1 MNFNNLKQKIND
13 ALKDLDI
20 FVDSIEYI
28 KKGKYNF
35 LEVTLDKVGGIDLD
49 GIVEATKIVNPIVD
63 EENFTED
70 SYILD
75 VSSKER
81 G

>member
-1 MNFNNLKQKIND
+1 MDFESLKKKINI
-13 ALKDLDI
+13 ALEKDGI
-20 FVDSIEYI
+20 FVDSINYL
-28 KKGKYNF
+28 KKGKYYF
-35 LEVTLDKVGGIDLD
+35 LEIILDKVGGIDLET
-49 GIVEATKIVNPIVD
+49 IVEATHIVNPIVD
-63 EENFTED
+63 KEFKTKD

>member
-1 MNFNNLKQKIND
+1 MNFDNLKKKINA

-20 FVDSIEYI
+20 FVDSIEYV

-49 GIVEATKIVNPIVD
+49 GIVEATRIVNPIVD

>member
-1 MNFNNLKQKIND
+1 MNFESLTQKINE
-13 ALKDLDI
+13 ALKEMDI
-20 FVDSIEYI
+20 FVDDIKYI
-28 KKGKYNF
+28 HKGKYNF

-49 GIVEATKIVNPIVD
+49 SIVEATRIINPIVD
-63 EENFTED
+63 EEDFTED

>member
-1 MNFNNLKQKIND
+1 MGRKINE
-13 ALKDLDI
+13 ALKEKEI
-20 FVDSIEYI
+20 FVDDIEYV

-35 LEVTLDKVGGIDLD
+35 LEVTLDKIGGIDLD
-49 GIVEATKIVNPIVD
+49 GIVDATHIINPIVD
-63 EENFTED
+63 QENFTED

>member
-1 MNFNNLKQKIND
+1 MKFDHLKNEINS
-13 ALKDLDI
+13 ALKEMEI
-20 FVDSIEYI
+20 FVDNITYT

-35 LEVTLDKVGGIDLD
+35 LEITLDKVGGIDLD
-49 GIVEATKIVNPIVD
+49 GICEATRIVNPIVD
-63 EENFTED
+63 KEDITDD

-75 VSSKER
+75 ISSKER

>member
-1 MNFNNLKQKIND
+1 MKLDELKIKLNE
-13 ALKDLDI
+13 ALKAKEM
-20 FVDSIEYI
+20 FVDSIEYK
-28 KKGKYNF
+28 KKGKYYF
-35 LEVTLDKVGGIDLD
+35 LEVTIDKVGGVDLD
-49 GIVEATKIVNPIVD
+49 GIVEATNIINPIVD
-63 EENFTED
+63 NENITND

>member
-1 MNFNNLKQKIND
+1 MNFDNLREKIND
-13 ALKDLDI
+13 KLKDLDI
-20 FVDSIEYI
+20 FVDNIEYV

-35 LEVTLDKVGGIDLD
+35 LNITLDKVGGIDLD
-49 GIVEATKIVNPIVD
+49 GIVEATHIVNPIVD
-63 EENFTED
+63 AEKITDD

-75 VSSKER
+75 ISSKER

>member
-1 MNFNNLKQKIND
+1 MDFNNLKDLINN
-13 ALKDLDI
+13 ALKKDEI

-28 KKGKYNF
+28 KKGKYYF
-35 LEVTLDKVGGIDLD
+35 LEIVLDKLGGIDLD
-49 GIVEATKIVNPIVD
+49 TIVYATNIVSPIVD
-63 EENFTED
+63 KNFKVKD

>member
-1 MNFNNLKQKIND
+1 MNFDHLTDEINS
-13 ALKDLDI
+13 ALKEMEI
-20 FVDSIEYI
+20 FVDKTEYV

-35 LEVTLDKVGGIDLD
+35 LEITLDKVGGIDLD
-49 GIVEATKIVNPIVD
+49 GICDATHIINPIVD
-63 EENFTED
+63 KENFTDD

-75 VSSKER
+75 ISSKER

>member
-1 MNFNNLKQKIND
+1 MNFDSLTQKINE
-13 ALKDLDI
+13 ALKDMDI
-20 FVDSIEYI
+20 FVDNIEYI
-28 KKGKYNF
+28 RKGKYNF
-35 LEVTLDKVGGIDLD
+35 LEITLDKVGGIDLD
-49 GIVEATKIVNPIVD
+49 GIVEATRIVNPIVD

>member
-1 MNFNNLKQKIND
+1 MNFENLKKSIND
-13 ALKDLDI
+13 ALKEMEI
-20 FVDSIEYI
+20 FVDDISYV

-35 LEVTLDKVGGIDLD
+35 LEIVLDKVGGIDLD
-49 GIVEATKIVNPIVD
+49 SICEATRIINPIVD
-63 EENFTED
+63 KENFTSD

>member
-1 MNFNNLKQKIND
+1 MKFDHLKNEINV
-13 ALKDLDI
+13 ALKDMEI
-20 FVDSIEYI
+20 FVDDITYT

-49 GIVEATKIVNPIVD
+49 GICEATRIINPIVD
-63 EENFTED
+63 KEDFTDD

-75 VSSKER
+75 ISSKER

>member
-1 MNFNNLKQKIND
+1 MEFSALKEKINKC
-13 ALKDLDI
+13 LEKNEI
-20 FVDSIEYI
+20 FVDQIQYV

-35 LEVTLDKVGGIDLD
+35 LEITLDKVGGLSLD
-49 GIVEATKIVNPIVD
+49 EIVDATHLINPIVD
-63 EENFTED
+63 KEVKTKD

-75 VSSKER
+75 ISSKER

>member
-1 MNFNNLKQKIND
+1 MNFESLTEKINA

-20 FVDSIEYI
+20 FVDNIEYI

-49 GIVEATKIVNPIVD
+49 GIVEATRIVNPIVD
-63 EENFTED
+63 EENFTDD

>member
-1 MNFNNLKQKIND
+1 MNFENLMKKINE
-13 ALKDLDI
+13 ALKEKEI
-20 FVDSIEYI
+20 FVDNIEYVR
-28 KKGKYNF
+28 KGKYNF
-35 LEVTLDKVGGIDLD
+35 LEITLDKLGGIDLD
-49 GIVEATKIVNPIVD
+49 EIVEATHIINPIVD
-63 EENFTED
+63 KENFTDD

>member
-1 MNFNNLKQKIND
+1 MNFDNLKQKID
-13 ALKDLDI
+13 EGLQKMDI
-20 FVDSIEYI
+20 FVDDIKYI

-63 EENFTED
+63 AENFTED

>member
-1 MNFNNLKQKIND
+1 MNFENLTGKINA

-20 FVDSIEYI
+20 FVDNIEYI

-49 GIVEATKIVNPIVD
+49 GIVEATRIVNPIVD

>member
-1 MNFNNLKQKIND
+1 MNFEHLTKVINE
-13 ALKDLDI
+13 ALKEKDI
-20 FVDSIEYI
+20 FVDDIIY
-28 KKGKYNF
+28 KKEGKYNF
-35 LEVTLDKVGGIDLD
+35 LEITLDKLSGLDLD
-49 GIVEATKIVNPIVD
+49 DIVDATNIINPIVD
-63 EENFTED
+63 KENFTND

>member
-1 MNFNNLKQKIND
+1 MKFDHLKNEINV
-13 ALKDLDI
+13 ALKDMEI
-20 FVDSIEYI
+20 FVDDITYT

-49 GIVEATKIVNPIVD
+49 GICEATRIINPIVD
-63 EENFTED
+63 KEDLVDD

-75 VSSKER
+75 ISSKER

>member
-1 MNFNNLKQKIND
+1 MKFDHLKSEINK
-13 ALKDLDI
+13 ALEEMEI
-20 FVDSIEYI
+20 FVDDIVYT

-35 LEVTLDKVGGIDLD
+35 LEITLDKVGGIDLD
-49 GIVEATKIVNPIVD
+49 AICEATRIINPIVD
-63 EENFTED
+63 EEDFTKD

-75 VSSKER
+75 ISSKER

>member
-1 MNFNNLKQKIND
+1 MDFGNLKTKID
-13 ALKDLDI
+13 ESLQSKEI
-20 FVDSIEYI
+20 FVDSINYL
-28 KKGKYNF
+28 KKGKYYF
-35 LEVTLDKVGGIDLD
+35 LEITVDKIGGVDLD
-49 GIVEATKIVNPIVD
+49 GVVDATNIISPIVD
-63 EENFTED
+63 KDDFTKD